1 MNPVRLFTH
10 SNIAVLRNAAQQAIK
25 NFFCENKNSDECFC
39 KICFSVTQQTHPSVI
54 LIEPKTSYTKDDLAP
69 LHNLTQHARSRE
81 DALFFVLE
89 NPEFLL
95 QVTANSLL
103 KTLEEPPAHIFFLL
117 LSQNPTQILP
127 TISSRAEHV
136 QLSQAAELVDETQGT
151 LYTLALAACYGT
163 VVTGQQIEA
172 ALQKETPDTQASMR
186 LVDALI
192 SELSAQQN
200 ISSHLI
206 GRLYDLRTTPP
217 GPGSGKIFWRT
228 LFMRIRWMHENA

>member
-25 NFFCENKNSDECFC
+25 NFFCAKKNPEDCFC
-39 KICFSVTQQTHPSVI
+39 KICFAINQQTHPSVI

-69 LHNLTQHARSRE
+69 LHHLTQHTRSAE

-95 QVTANSLL
+95 QASANSLL
-103 KTLEEPPAHIFFLL
+103 KTLEEPPAHTFFLL

-136 QLSQAAELVDETQGT
+136 ILNQTSEHFDQTEGT

-163 VVTGQQIEA
+163 VVTGQQIESV
-172 ALQKETPDTQASMR
+172 LQKETPDAQASMR

-192 SELSAQQN
+192 HELSAQQN

-206 GRLYDLRTTPP
+206 GKLYDLRTTPP

-228 LFMRIRWMHENA
+228 LFMRILWMHEDS